1 MLCFYWNLFQ
11 DEEEEI
17 KLEIN
22 VLKKVCQKQSCFAV
36 YRNMFCQYICEWNW
50 TEGEMT

>member
-1 MLCFYWNLFQ
+1 MREKRNKKPRKTYRMYVSKSRLFVQ

-22 VLKKVCQKQSCFAV
+22 VLKRVSVLNIAP
-36 YRNMFCQYICEWNW
+36 
-50 TEGEMT
+50 